1 MPLSA
6 KIPPTQNFFNHTRT
20 NQSISK
26 KLDLRLILSTI
37 QFLTMP
43 PLSSTTEKIM
53 AIEPDMAAGGGGG
66 GGGPPLRRLDS
77 NGSGSSASSSNNSF
91 VGLASALNT
100 AAHSVKADR
109 RRRSLIVTPSN
120 NELTAIL
127 RGDQNRSSIKKK
139 KSRYTPI
146 RRSVS
151 FAGDISVATYQ
162 YDNEVASRAPTPSQN
177 ETTRIISL
185 PWRIRNGTH
194 DINGRYTGDI
204 NDNFQPHGR
213 GTLRYGEGNNN
224 NITGQWKNGELINNK
239 QKSSTTTTYHYHSF
253 QQQRHHSSDGR
264 RRIYRRSNSVPSS
277 LATTHEEDERQHH
290 DDQQHSDPIQSS
302 ATTTTGTSL
311 AHFGYNLGD
320 EVKEVYH
327 WATEALQNASSL
339 NALDFAFVLRSNGT
353 WTYSVVAERSYHKD
367 LGLVL
372 RFVLDKKGT
381 TKTLKRKYWE
391 KGVRTVN
398 TSLQVV

>member
-1 MPLSA
+1 
-6 KIPPTQNFFNHTRT
+6 
-20 NQSISK
+20 
-26 KLDLRLILSTI
+26 
-37 QFLTMP
+37 
-43 PLSSTTEKIM
+43 M

-66 GGGPPLRRLDS
+66 GPPLRRLGS
-77 NGSGSSASSSNNSF
+77 NGSGRSASSSNNSF

-100 AAHSVKADR
+100 AAHSVKADQ

-162 YDNEVASRAPTPSQN
+162 YDNEVASRAPTPPRD

-185 PWRIRNGTH
+185 PWRISNGTH
-194 DINGRYTGDI
+194 DIIGRYTGDI

-224 NITGQWKNGELINNK
+224 NITGQWKNGVLVN
-239 QKSSTTTTYHYHSF
+239 H
-253 QQQRHHSSDGR
+253 RHTSGS
-264 RRIYRRSNSVPSS
+264 RRIYRRSNSVPTS
-277 LATTHEEDERQHH
+277 LATTQEEDGRQHDETSPLKRH
-290 DDQQHSDPIQSS
+290 QQHSDSMQSS
-302 ATTTTGTSL
+302 TTGCATSL
-311 AHFGYNLGD
+311 AYFGYNLGD
-320 EVKEVYH
+320 EVKEDYH
-327 WATEALQNASSL
+327 MTAANEALLDSL
-339 NALDFAFVLRSNGT
+339 KALDFAFVLRSNGT

-391 KGVRTVN
+391 RGVRTVN

>member
-1 MPLSA
+1 
-6 KIPPTQNFFNHTRT
+6 
-20 NQSISK
+20 
-26 KLDLRLILSTI
+26 
-37 QFLTMP
+37 
-43 PLSSTTEKIM
+43 M
-53 AIEPDMAAGGGGG
+53 AIEPDMAAGGGG

-77 NGSGSSASSSNNSF
+77 NGSGRSASSSNNSF

-127 RGDQNRSSIKKK
+127 RGDDHNRSSIKKK

-151 FAGDISVATYQ
+151 FAGDISVATC
-162 YDNEVASRAPTPSQN
+162 DAPTPTPRD

-185 PWRIRNGTH
+185 PWRISNNGTH
-194 DINGRYTGDI
+194 DIIGRYTGDI

-224 NITGQWKNGELINNK
+224 NITGQWKNGELVNNK

-253 QQQRHHSSDGR
+253 QQRHSSDGR

-277 LATTHEEDERQHH
+277 LPTTHEEDGRQHDETYH
-290 DDQQHSDPIQSS
+290 HERHQHHSDSIQSS
-302 ATTTTGTSL
+302 TTGCQTSL
-311 AHFGYNLGD
+311 ANFGYNLGD
-320 EVKEVYH
+320 EVKEDYH
-327 WATEALQNASSL
+327 MATEALQNASSL
-339 NALDFAFVLRSNGT
+339 KALDFAFVLRSNGT

-391 KGVRTVN
+391 RGVRTVN
-398 TSLQVV
+398 TTLQVV